1 MAPPPIPDDE
11 WEEIWAPLAA
21 KGWRHEGVPGG
32 VNYFFPPGVSKGD
45 GSTLR
50 RDYFDSKRQV
60 VNHVRG
66 VSPTTH
72 SGPAAPSPPPEAGA
86 AKRKRESPTAAEGG
100 EGGGEGEGEGAAAE
114 EGGAGEALEERR
126 SARQKN
132 LRLLP
137 TEEELEAAEAAAAAK
152 AKAEIQAWLAAQ
164 PVASHRSEWLGPA
177 NALVPPNR
185 DTGEPLTKKQQEK
198 VAPHAARHQAEMH
211 AWFAAAPRTKAPRK
225 SAPFNRMVSN
235 RALVGFYG
243 LPGNALLK
251 EGFFTQRPP
260 AV

>member
-72 SGPAAPSPPPEAGA
+72 SGSAAPM
-86 AKRKRESPTAAEGG
+86 RK
-100 EGGGEGEGEGAAAE
+100 
-114 EGGAGEALEERR
+114 
-126 SARQKN
+126 
-132 LRLLP
+132 
-137 TEEELEAAEAAAAAK
+137 
-152 AKAEIQAWLAAQ
+152 
-164 PVASHRSEWLGPA
+164 
-177 NALVPPNR
+177 
-185 DTGEPLTKKQQEK
+185 
-198 VAPHAARHQAEMH
+198 
-211 AWFAAAPRTKAPRK
+211 
-225 SAPFNRMVSN
+225 
-235 RALVGFYG
+235 
-243 LPGNALLK
+243 
-251 EGFFTQRPP
+251 
-260 AV
+260 